1 MFHVME
7 YNTHVNHTIIFKKDV
22 FLINHRM
29 DQQKSIRNNVN
40 QLALFK
46 YI

>member
-1 MFHVME
+1 MLITQLFLRKMFSLL
-7 YNTHVNHTIIFKKDV
+7 I
-22 FLINHRM
+22 LINHRM